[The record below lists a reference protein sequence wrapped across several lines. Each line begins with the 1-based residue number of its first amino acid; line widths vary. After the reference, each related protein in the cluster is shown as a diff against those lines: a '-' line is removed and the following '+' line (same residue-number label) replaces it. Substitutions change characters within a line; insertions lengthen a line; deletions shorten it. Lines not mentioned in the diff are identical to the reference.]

1 MGDCVYCPLL
11 TGGIIAMGLKIA
23 IAILFIGVVISLF
36 SGLTFLVQDQGDGKK
51 RQWYALGIRVLLAG
65 SMLGLIAYGIQS
77 GQLEFGAPW
86 DQHKLVPVEE

>member
-1 MGDCVYCPLL
+1 MGDCVYCPLS

-23 IAILFIGVVISLF
+23 IVILFIGVVISLF
-36 SGLTFLVQDQGDGKK
+36 TGLTFLVKDQGDGKN
-51 RQWYALGIRVLLAG
+51 RQWLALGVRVLLAG

-86 DQHKLVPVEE
+86 DKHKMAPVAE

>member
-1 MGDCVYCPLL
+1 
-11 TGGIIAMGLKIA
+11 MGLKIA

-65 SMLGLIAYGIQS
+65 SMLALIAYGIYS
-77 GQLEFGAPW
+77 GELQFGAPW
-86 DQHKLVPVEE
+86 DQHKLVPVEN